1 MVESNSEKI
10 EVFRKFGVIN
20 EAKKLLKPYPEMDAD
35 IEEALKREEATE
47 LSTWDLVFLLKHQNK
62 LCDKCGKC
70 CRMQSTILVTQADLA
85 RMADYL
91 HIPYKKLKKKL
102 KLIPRKDGGFFLEG
116 KPCPFL
122 KGNKCS
128 IYEVCPL
135 VCRTYPANYIITS
148 AANGKT
154 PKLDFE
160 CGVIRKLF
168 AWKIATA
175 TAIIRAEKE
184 DPELV
189 ESMRSEAQKL
199 WDVFMPNEEEM
210 EKMSLEEQ
218 LVYLN
223 KWTNIFQQIFGKI

>member
-1 MVESNSEKI
+1 MAESYPEQI
-10 EVFRKFGVIN
+10 EILRKFGIIN

-35 IEEALKREEATE
+35 MAEALKREEAIL
-47 LSTWDLVFLLKHQNK
+47 LSEWDLVFLLKHQNK

-70 CRMQSTILVTQADLA
+70 CRTQSPILVTQADLA

-91 HIPYKKLKKKL
+91 HMPYKKLKKKL

-128 IYEVCPL
+128 IYEARPL

-148 AANGKT
+148 ATNGKT
-154 PKLDFE
+154 PKIDFE

-168 AWKIATA
+168 AWKIAT
-175 TAIIRAEKE
+175 TTVMIRLEKE
-184 DPELV
+184 NPELL
-189 ESMRSEAQKL
+189 EAMRSEAQKL
-199 WDVFMPNEEEM
+199 WNVFMPNEKEM
-210 EKMSLEEQ
+210 EKMPLEEQ